1 MISKLVKT
9 KTNSKFCIWY
19 LDKAITPL
27 DLIMPKMSGYIKTFK
42 VEEGDKNKNNESM
55 SFFMDDAKLLRKI

>member
-9 KTNSKFCIWY
+9 KTNSKFCIWH

-42 VEEGDKNKNNESM
+42 VEEGDKNKNNKSM

>member
-1 MISKLVKT
+1 
-9 KTNSKFCIWY
+9 
-19 LDKAITPL
+19 
-27 DLIMPKMSGYIKTFK
+27 MSGYIKTFK